1 MPFSKMPLVFPKET
15 NVPKVPQIQP
25 RTPLPRRHRLVLTV
39 VLGVCAAVICWWRL
53 HNDGVLAA
61 DFTWPWRGARALLAG
76 ENPYHVIQRTGPYP
90 FDAPLYYPLPTL
102 LFVLPLAWLPAPL
115 AGGAF
120 MGLSTALLVYA
131 GTRDGYQRLP
141 ILLSVPFCNALFWPQ
156 WAPIITAVVLLP
168 HLLPLALAKPS
179 IGVAAFAARPS
190 WRGAVASV
198 VVLAGSFAVLPTWPL
213 DWFAAVRQHA
223 AVSPLFSFGGPL
235 LLLAAVRWRSWQA
248 RLLLAMTC
256 APQLPYDV
264 LPVLLVARTFRQHLV
279 LAICGWLGV
288 LVWPYAVVLH
298 RNDWMGWQI
307 VWVYLPALVIVLWPM
322 PKHAAVCVPTVEQQ
336 SVV

>member
-1 MPFSKMPLVFPKET
+1 M
-15 NVPKVPQIQP
+15 
-25 RTPLPRRHRLVLTV
+25 
-39 VLGVCAAVICWWRL
+39 
-53 HNDGVLAA
+53 
-61 DFTWPWRGARALLAG
+61 
-76 ENPYHVIQRTGPYP
+76 
-90 FDAPLYYPLPTL
+90 
-102 LFVLPLAWLPAPL
+102 
-115 AGGAF
+115 
-120 MGLSTALLVYA
+120 
-131 GTRDGYQRLP
+131 
-141 ILLSVPFCNALFWPQ
+141 
-156 WAPIITAVVLLP
+156 
-168 HLLPLALAKPS
+168 
-179 IGVAAFAARPS
+179 
-190 WRGAVASV
+190 ASV
-198 VVLAGSFAVLPTWPL
+198 VVLAGSFAVLPTSPL

-264 LPVLLVARTFRQHLV
+264 LPVLLVARTLRQHLV

-322 PKHAAVCVPTVEQQ
+322 PKHAAVCVPAVEQQ